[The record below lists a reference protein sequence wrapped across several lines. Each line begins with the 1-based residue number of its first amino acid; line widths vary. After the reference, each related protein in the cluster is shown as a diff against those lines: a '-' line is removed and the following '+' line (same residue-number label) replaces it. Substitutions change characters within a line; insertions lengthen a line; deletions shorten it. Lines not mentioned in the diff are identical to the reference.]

1 MHNEPLEAHEHAEHA
16 MHAEHDGFV
25 SRVAIQVA
33 VLAVLAAAAGNLES
47 IEAEKVLVGTSQ
59 ATLEQDKATDAWG
72 EYEADSIK
80 RHLYALAAEQNGA
93 QADKYRKT
101 SADENAKQA
110 ETRKHAKDS
119 EDNRNTLLAAAE
131 VHEARHHWLTG
142 SATLCEIAIAL
153 STVALV
159 TRRKLLWA
167 GGALLGLGGAV
178 LLALA
183 YVTI

>member
-1 MHNEPLEAHEHAEHA
+1 MHNETLEAHEHTEHA
-16 MHAEHDGFV
+16 LHAAHDGFV

-47 IEAEKVLVGTSQ
+47 IESEKVLLGTSE

-80 RHLYALAAEQNGA
+80 RHLYSIAAAENGA
-93 QADKYRKT
+93 AAGKFRKT
-101 SADENAKQA
+101 ADEQNAKQA
-110 ETRKHAKDS
+110 EVKKHAQES
-119 EDNRNTLLAAAE
+119 EQERNKLLAE
-131 VHEARHHWLTG
+131 SRVHEARHHWLTG

-159 TRRKLLWA
+159 TRRKWLWA
-167 GGALLGLGGAV
+167 GGALLGLGGAA
-178 LLALA
+178 LLTVA
-183 YVTI
+183 YV

>member
-1 MHNEPLEAHEHAEHA
+1 MHNEPLEAHEHTEHA
-16 MHAEHDGFV
+16 LHAEHDGFV

-47 IEAEKVLVGTSQ
+47 IEAEKVLVGTSE

-80 RHLYALAAEQNGA
+80 RHLYVLAAEQNGA
-93 QADKYRKT
+93 KAEKYRKT
-101 SADENAKQA
+101 SDDQNAKQA
-110 ETRKHAKDS
+110 KIRTTAKEA
-119 EDNRNTLLAAAE
+119 EDNRNSLLAEAR
-131 VHEARHHWLTG
+131 VHESRHHWLTG

-167 GGALLGLGGAV
+167 GGALLGVGGAA
-178 LLALA
+178 LLGLA
-183 YVTI
+183 YMPG

>member
-1 MHNEPLEAHEHAEHA
+1 MHNETLEAHEHTEHA
-16 MHAEHDGFV
+16 MHAAHDGFV

-47 IEAEKVLVGTSQ
+47 IESEKVLLGTSE

-80 RHLYALAAEQNGA
+80 RHLYAIAAA
-93 QADKYRKT
+93 QAGAATGTYRKT
-101 SADENAKQA
+101 ADEQTAKQA
-110 ETRKHAKDS
+110 EVKKRAQEAQQERD
-119 EDNRNTLLAAAE
+119 TLLAEAK

-142 SATLCEIAIAL
+142 AATLCEIAIAL

-159 TRRKLLWA
+159 TRRGWLWA
-167 GGALLGLGGAV
+167 GGGLLGLGGAA

-183 YVTI
+183 YV